1 MKIRSLLLA
10 AVTAVMALTGC
21 QQTTHVASD
30 QPRIEIIDEQA
41 LQFVSETTQIEVL
54 AEGFEWT
61 EGPVWVQS
69 QNALLFSDVP
79 ENVIYQWRPGVGV
92 TEFLRPSGSSG
103 VYADASKQG
112 SNGLALDM
120 TGQLL
125 LCQHGDRR
133 VSRLAAPFEQAEP
146 NYQTLASLYQG
157 KRFNS
162 PNDLTVGKNGQIWF
176 TDPPYGLPQGQN
188 NTEQRELDFHGVYR
202 LDTDGKV
209 TLLTKEMTR
218 PNGIALSNDEKTL
231 YVANSD
237 PNKAI
242 WMAWQIA
249 DDGSLNDG
257 RVLFDATFHLS
268 TGHGLPDGLKVHPS
282 GVLFATGP
290 NGVLLLTPEGNH
302 LATIHTVT
310 ASANVAFN
318 QDFSSL
324 FITSDNRLL
333 RVAINP

>member
-1 MKIRSLLLA
+1 MKFQLLLLA
-10 AVTAVMALTGC
+10 TAAMALTGC
-21 QQTTHVASD
+21 QQTPHEVAD
-30 QPRIEIIDEQA
+30 NEPRIEIIDDQA
-41 LQFVSETTQIEVL
+41 LQFVSETTAIEVL
-54 AEGFEWT
+54 AEGFEWA

-79 ENVIYQWRPGVGV
+79 ENVIYQWRPGAGV
-92 TEFLRPSGSSG
+92 TEYLRPSGSSG
-103 VYADASKQG
+103 VYPDASRQG
-112 SNGLALDM
+112 SNGLALDI

-133 VSRLAAPFEQAEP
+133 VSRLAVPFDQPAAQ
-146 NYQTLASLYQG
+146 YQTLASHYQG

-176 TDPPYGLPQGQN
+176 TDPPYGLPQGQQ
-188 NTEQRELDFHGVYR
+188 NTEQRELDFHGVFR

-209 TLLTKEMTR
+209 TLLTKDMTR
-218 PNGIALSNDEKTL
+218 PNGIALSPDESTL

-242 WMAWQIA
+242 WMAWQLA
-249 DDGSLNDG
+249 EDGSLANG
-257 RVLFDATFHLS
+257 KVLFDATSHLS
-268 TGHGLPDGLKVHPS
+268 SGHGLPDGLKIHPS

-290 NGVLLLTPEGNH
+290 NGVLLLTPEGKH

-324 FITSDNRLL
+324 FITSDSRLL
-333 RVAINP
+333 RVQLNR